1 MRAGIRQALIDN
13 VPELANCYEPN
24 VPNKETLKPYAVIL
38 QGTDDEESK
47 PVSFVS
53 NIEIWLYE
61 KRTTFKKLDS
71 LYKQVVKALHL
82 KTITDTTTNQTFT
95 AVFNGTIGQDIVDEE
110 WDAIARGI
118 SFKIIGLHNDNT
130 LESVDE
136 WVEAISKY
144 TENLVNVSV
153 YRDCFKNSIA
163 TPSVLWRAVNINQ
176 QAISPCLLNIEKILV
191 CHVVSDDR
199 TQIQHILA
207 TIMNDFSTKIKIP
220 LNLEERRYLTIT
232 DIRENTGAD
241 MLTEGQLTIKVNR
254 KHFVSEDIS
263 IMENI
268 YSSGKLI

>member
-13 VPELANCYEPN
+13 IPELANCYEPN
-24 VPNKETLKPYAVIL
+24 VPNKDTLKPYAVIL

-82 KTITDTTTNQTFT
+82 KTITDPTTNQTFT

-144 TENLVNVSV
+144 TENLVNASV

-163 TPSVLWRAVNINQ
+163 TPSVLWRVVDVNQ
-176 QAISPCLLNIEKILV
+176 QAISHCLLNIEKVLV
-191 CHVVSDDR
+191 CHVVSDNR
-199 TQIQHILA
+199 KQIQSILD
-207 TIMNDFSTKIKIP
+207 TIINDFSIKVKIP
-220 LNLEERRYLTIT
+220 LSIEERRYLTVTGIK
-232 DIRENTGAD
+232 ENSGAD
-241 MLTEGQLTIKVNR
+241 MITQGQLTVTFNR
-254 KHFVSEDIS
+254 KHFVDEDIP
-263 IMENI
+263 IMEHI
-268 YSSGKLI
+268 YGKGILN

>member
-13 VPELANCYEPN
+13 IPELANCYEPN
-24 VPNKETLKPYAVIL
+24 VPNKDTLKPYAVIL

-82 KTITDTTTNQTFT
+82 KTITDHTTNQTFT

-118 SFKIIGLHNDNT
+118 SFKVIGLHNDNSI
-130 LESVDE
+130 ESVDE

-144 TENLVNVSV
+144 TQSLVNTDV
-153 YRDCFKNSIA
+153 YRDCFKNSIN
-163 TPSVLWRAVNINQ
+163 TPSVLWRVVDINQ
-176 QAISPCLLNIEKILV
+176 RAISPCLLNIEKILV
-191 CHVVSDDR
+191 CHVVSDNR
-199 TQIQHILA
+199 KQIQNILD
-207 TIMNDFSTKIKIP
+207 TIINDFSIKVKIP
-220 LNLEERRYLTIT
+220 LSIKERRYLTVTGIK
-232 DIRENTGAD
+232 ENSEAD
-241 MLTEGQLTIKVNR
+241 MITQGQLTVMFNR
-254 KHFVSEDIS
+254 KHFVDEDNP
-263 IMENI
+263 IMEHI
-268 YSSGKLI
+268 YGNGILN